1 MPQITG
7 AKRGEGCNEPCVRGL
22 PAYADMHCDTLTVAA
37 SEGCGLKENG
47 LQADFKRLSAAGCA
61 VQCFAVFTRGD
72 DPRAFYSCAE
82 YFNAQLAAARDICAP
97 VLRYSDFERA
107 KAEGKVGCVL
117 TAENM
122 GFVRSAQDVRRMYA
136 CGVRM
141 ASLVWNEE
149 NGLAFPNLVFK
160 GNAPDFSVREARG
173 LKDMGREVASALD
186 ELGVIIDVSHLSDGG
201 LCDLLRGRERPL
213 VASHSDCF
221 SLSPVSRNLTD
232 GQIRAIADCGGVVGV
247 NFCLDF
253 LGGED
258 AAERAFKHIEHIVNV
273 CGEDCAAIGSDFDG
287 MPVQRGME
295 SCAEMPKLVGM
306 IKTKF
311 GGRVAEKIA
320 CGNFLRVFKE
330 VCG

>member
-1 MPQITG
+1 MPQIAACG
-7 AKRGEGCNEPCVRGL
+7 GENCGVPCVRGL

-47 LQADFKRLSAAGCA
+47 LQADLKRLAAAGCA

-72 DPRAFYSCAE
+72 DGRAFSSYVE
-82 YFNAQLAAARDICAP
+82 YFNAQMAAAGDICAP
-97 VLRYSDFERA
+97 VLRFSDFKRA
-107 KAEGKVGCVL
+107 RAEGKVGCVL

-141 ASLVWNEE
+141 ASLVWNEG
-149 NGLAFPNLVFK
+149 NGLAFPNLIFK
-160 GNAPDFSVREARG
+160 GNAPDFSAREARG
-173 LKDMGREVASALD
+173 LKERGREVASALD
-186 ELGVIIDVSHLSDGG
+186 ELGIIIDVSHLSDGG
-201 LCDLLRGRERPL
+201 LCDLLRGRKRPL

-232 GQIRAIADCGGVVGV
+232 GQIKAIADCGGVIGV
-247 NFCLDF
+247 NFCLGF
-253 LGGED
+253 LGRND
-258 AAERAFKHIEHIVNV
+258 AAERAFEHIKHIVKV
-273 CGEDCAAIGSDFDG
+273 GGEDCAAIGSDFDG

-295 SCAEMPKLVGM
+295 SCAEMPKLLGM
-306 IKTKF
+306 VKAKF
-311 GGRVAEKIA
+311 GGRVAQKIA

>member
-1 MPQITG
+1 MPQIAACG
-7 AKRGEGCNEPCVRGL
+7 GENCGVPCVRGL

-37 SEGCGLKENG
+37 SEDCGLKENG
-47 LQADFKRLSAAGCA
+47 LQADLKRLAAAGCA

-72 DPRAFYSCAE
+72 DPRAFYSYAE
-82 YFNAQLAAARDICAP
+82 YFNAQVRAAGDICTP
-97 VLRYSDFERA
+97 VLRHSDFERER
-107 KAEGKVGCVL
+107 AEGKVGCVL

-122 GFVRSAQDVRRMYA
+122 GFDSSAQDVRRMYA

-141 ASLVWNEE
+141 ASLVWSEE

-160 GNAPDFSVREARG
+160 DSAPDFSAREARG
-173 LKDMGREVASALD
+173 LKERGCEVASALD

-201 LCDLLRGRERPL
+201 LCDLLRGRKRPL

-247 NFCLDF
+247 NFCLGF
-253 LGGED
+253 LGGDD
-258 AAERAFKHIEHIVNV
+258 AAERAFEHIKHIVKV
-273 CGEDCAAIGSDFDG
+273 GGGDCAAIGSDFDG

-295 SCAEMPKLVGM
+295 SCADMPKLLGM
-306 IKTKF
+306 VKAKF
-311 GGRVAEKIA
+311 GSRVAQKIA

>member
-1 MPQITG
+1 MPQIAACG
-7 AKRGEGCNEPCVRGL
+7 GENCGVPCVRGL
-22 PAYADMHCDTLTVAA
+22 PAYADMHCDSLTVAA

-47 LQADFKRLSAAGCA
+47 LQADLKRLAAAGCA

-72 DPRAFYSCAE
+72 DLRAFYSYAE
-82 YFNAQLAAARDICAP
+82 YFNAQVRAAGDICSP
-97 VLRYSDFERA
+97 VLRHSDFKRA
-107 KAEGKVGCVL
+107 RAEGKVGCVL

-122 GFVRSAQDVRRMYA
+122 GFVGSAEDVRRMYA
-136 CGVRM
+136 CGVCM

-149 NGLAFPNLVFK
+149 NGLAFPNLIFK
-160 GNAPDFSVREARG
+160 GNAPDFSAREARG
-173 LKDMGREVASALD
+173 LKERGREVASALD

-201 LCDLLRGRERPL
+201 LCDLLRGRKRPL

-232 GQIRAIADCGGVVGV
+232 GQIKAIADCGGVIGV

-253 LGGED
+253 LGGDD
-258 AAERAFKHIEHIVNV
+258 AAERAFEHIKHIVKV
-273 CGEDCAAIGSDFDG
+273 GGGDCAAIGSDFDG

-295 SCAEMPKLVGM
+295 SCADMPKLLGM
-306 IKTKF
+306 VKAKF
-311 GGRVAEKIA
+311 GSRVAQKIA

>member
-1 MPQITG
+1 MPQIAACG
-7 AKRGEGCNEPCVRGL
+7 GENCGVPCVRGL

-47 LQADFKRLSAAGCA
+47 LQADLKRLAAAGCA

-72 DPRAFYSCAE
+72 DPRAFYSYAE
-82 YFNAQLAAARDICAP
+82 YFNAQVRAAGDICTP
-97 VLRYSDFERA
+97 VLRHSDFERA
-107 KAEGKVGCVL
+107 RAEGKVGCVL

-122 GFVRSAQDVRRMYA
+122 GFVSSAQDVRRMYT

-149 NGLAFPNLVFK
+149 NGLAFPNLICK
-160 GNAPDFSVREARG
+160 GNAPDFSAREARG
-173 LKDMGREVASALD
+173 LKERGREVASALD

-201 LCDLLRGRERPL
+201 LCDLLRGRKRPL

-232 GQIRAIADCGGVVGV
+232 GQIRAIAGCGGVIGV

-253 LGGED
+253 LGRND
-258 AAERAFKHIEHIVNV
+258 AAERAFEHIKHIVKV
-273 CGEDCAAIGSDFDG
+273 GGGDCAAIGSDFDG

-295 SCAEMPKLVGM
+295 SCAEMPKLLGM
-306 IKTKF
+306 VKAKF
-311 GGRVAEKIA
+311 GSRVAQKIA